1 MFPVLR
7 LGPLSIQAPGLF
19 LLLGLWLG
27 MGLAE
32 RHSLQFGLKKTHVS
46 GLVGSAILAGL
57 LGARLAY
64 AAEHPAAYLASPWS
78 LLSLDSSAFAA
89 WGGAAGGL
97 LGALVYLQRQH
108 LRWGTALDALTP
120 LFAVMGLAIPLANLA
135 SGSGYGIPTTRPW
148 GIELWGTTRHPV
160 QVYEFIAG
168 ALILMEVWPSYG
180 IEPLR
185 PAGRT
190 FLRFTAWSA
199 GARLVLGVFRADMP
213 ALVGGLR
220 SGQVL
225 AWLALAAALY
235 LEGRLKTREEERHAD

>member
-1 MFPVLR
+1 MFPVLH

-27 MGLAE
+27 MSLSE
-32 RHSLQFGLKKTHVS
+32 QHSLQFGLRKTHVS
-46 GLVGSAILAGL
+46 NIAGSAVLAGL

-78 LLSLDSSAFAA
+78 LFSLDNSAFAA

-97 LGALVYLQRQH
+97 LGALVYLQRQG
-108 LRWGTALDALTP
+108 LSWGVALDALTP
-120 LFAVMGLAIPLANLA
+120 LFAVMGLALPLANLA
-135 SGSGYGIPTTRPW
+135 SGSGYGIPTAAPW

-168 ALILMEVWPSYG
+168 ALILMEMWPSYG
-180 IEPLR
+180 IEPPR

-190 FLRFTAWSA
+190 FLRFAALSA

-213 ALVGGLR
+213 ALIGGLR
-220 SGQVL
+220 SGQAL
-225 AWLALAAALY
+225 AWLVLAAALY
-235 LEGRLKTREEERHAD
+235 LDGRLKAREAAHAG